1 MRFRRLLAVARKEW
15 IHIRRDPRS
24 LGMAFAIPMVLLFFY
39 GYALTLDVN
48 NLRTIVHDQDRSAAS
63 RDFLARVV
71 ESGYFTVVAVA
82 QSERDVARAL
92 DRGEAQVGLV
102 IPRNFARDLE
112 RGERG
117 ARGDRGRRVPVQAL
131 VDGSDANTATLAAA
145 YLEGIANRYSSLG
158 AAEGAAAG
166 RAAPPIDHR
175 LRIWYNPELQ
185 SRNYIIP
192 GLIAVIMMVIAAL
205 LTSLTVAREWEQG
218 TMEQLVA
225 TPVRVPELVLG
236 KLLPYVG
243 IGFLDVA
250 LAALVGTLVFGVPF
264 RGSVALFLGLSLVFL
279 LGAQS
284 LGLLISIKA
293 RSQVVASQVAL
304 TATFLPAFLLS
315 GFIFDIASQPRW
327 LQAIT
332 YAVPAR
338 YFVTIVKG
346 LFLKG
351 VGLRVLAVEATFLG
365 LFALVVTLLAHR
377 AFRKRLE

>member
-48 NLRTIVHDQDRSAAS
+48 DIRTIVHDQDRSPAS

-82 QSERDVARAL
+82 RNERDVARAL

-117 ARGDRGRRVPVQAL
+117 DRGRRVPVQAL

-145 YLEGIANRYSSLG
+145 YLEGIASRYSSLV

-166 RAAPPIDHR
+166 RATPPIDHR

-327 LQAIT
+327 LQVIT

-351 VGLRVLAVEATFLG
+351 VGLRVLAAEAG
-365 LFALVVTLLAHR
+365 LLTCFAVGVTLLATR

>member
-1 MRFRRLLAVARKEW
+1 MRSRRLLAIARKEW

-48 NLRTIVHDQDRSAAS
+48 NLQTIVHDQDRSPAS
-63 RDFLARVV
+63 RDLLARVV

-82 QSERDVARAL
+82 QSDRDVAQAI

-102 IPRNFARDLE
+102 IPRNFARDL
-112 RGERG
+112 
-117 ARGDRGRRVPVQAL
+117 DRGRRVPVQAL

-145 YLEGIANRYSSLG
+145 YLEGITSRYSSLL
-158 AAEGAAAG
+158 AVEGPAAG
-166 RAAPPIDHR
+166 RANPPIDHR

-279 LGAQS
+279 IGAQS

-327 LQAIT
+327 LQVIT

-351 VGLRVLAVEATFLG
+351 VGLRVLAVEAG
-365 LFALVVTLLAHR
+365 LLTCFAVGVTLLATR